1 MASTLL
7 GFGVASATLLGFGPD
22 RLSHECPTSG
32 PPLSWMSNKG
42 FNKMAPFWMCR
53 KWSIFFLI
61 SSTLLYVTLSSVKE
75 FKKTMTSSLAGNDR
89 RIMVRSSSKLFW
101 NGVPDR
107 IIRFLV
113 QSSARAFRISLFGR
127 PLLKFVPKGEL
138 SYPGLRSRITLENF
152 VPSCPGYFRL
162 MMKPWISS
170 ILWH

>member
-1 MASTLL
+1 MT
-7 GFGVASATLLGFGPD
+7 
-22 RLSHECPTSG
+22 
-32 PPLSWMSNKG
+32 
-42 FNKMAPFWMCR
+42 PFWMCK

-101 NGVPDR
+101 NGVSDR
-107 IIRFLV
+107 IICFLV

-138 SYPGLRSRITLENF
+138 FYQELRSKTTLMGAFLINLDPRPLDDPRPLSDPRPSTLVRDPRPLGDPRPSTQ
-152 VPSCPGYFRL
+152 VPDPRPPQVKYV
-162 MMKPWISS
+162 
-170 ILWH
+170 